1 MIGFLTRLAVL
12 MVVQDAPV
20 YVPPPAPPIKGGTFT
35 CDIFD
40 RTGEKL
46 SVAGEIGNW
55 RTERGDQVID
65 LKIDA
70 PKSSDLSIAD
80 TVLVKP
86 LTVDFHAYDNAKK
99 VAVSGTLDVGYG
111 HEGRIMLERERI
123 DGTVSRT
130 FYVGFCDTQFST
142 SPRKVSK

>member
-1 MIGFLTRLAVL
+1 MIGFLTRLSVL
-12 MVVQDAPV
+12 MVVQDVPV
-20 YVPPPAPPIKGGTFT
+20 YVPPPAPPIKGGAFT

-40 RTGEKL
+40 RSGEKL
-46 SVAGEIGNW
+46 SIAGEIGNW

-70 PKSSDLSIAD
+70 PKSSDLSITD

-86 LTVDFHAYDNAKK
+86 LKVDFHAYDNATKI
-99 VAVSGTLDVGYG
+99 VVSGTLDVGYG
-111 HEGRIMLERERI
+111 REGRIMLERQRI
-123 DGTVSRT
+123 DGTGLRT

-142 SPRKVSK
+142 YPRKVSK